1 MKFTAKM
8 VMILSLMTLA
18 SCASHT
24 HVRPGADGIHRVVIR
39 GLEKEKVEQLAISE
53 AKSYCG
59 VKNLSPAFTEEKTSY
74 TGSMDESTHKM
85 IGKISKAAA
94 AGGGM
99 IGAMGGQKEKNVG
112 QGVFGAGVVGSTLQ
126 DEEAYTSDMRFK
138 CI

>member
-1 MKFTAKM
+1 MKLTAKM
-8 VMILSLMTLA
+8 AMILSLLTLA

-24 HVRPGADGIHRVVIR
+24 HVRAGADGIHHVVIR
-39 GLEKEKVEQLAISE
+39 GPEKEEVERSAIREAESFCSE
-53 AKSYCG
+53 R
-59 VKNLSPAFTEEKTSY
+59 NLSPAFTDERTAY

-85 IGKISKAAA
+85 IGKISKAASV
-94 AGGGM
+94 GGGM
-99 IGAMGGQKEKNVG
+99 MGVLGGQKEQNVG